1 MNRGGS
7 PLTRRLRD
15 DLGVTLAEL
24 AVTLAVFGLVM
35 AGVMTVWSKTQQ
47 AYFVG
52 STAAEDQQNV
62 RAAIDYMV
70 RELRSVGRDTT
81 VCAFDYAGPLAFDC
95 SGTKAA
101 ACQLKLGGGYTSC
114 NSIFAIPYATATSTS
129 IQLLSDR
136 NDNGTIAGTA
146 NADVSDAGNENV
158 VYALANGAPPC
169 PAGVATCITR
179 DDGTGPVAMV
189 AVDITGLTFTYY
201 PRPGFPPCDA
211 VPPQNPCPPFTL
223 PFGSQY
229 QADNIGRIRI
239 SVIAQTTIGTDT
251 VKRQLDTDVLLKN
264 RLAN

>member
-1 MNRGGS
+1 MYRAGA
-7 PLTRRLRD
+7 PLLARLRTD
-15 DLGVTLAEL
+15 RGVTLTEL
-24 AVTLAVFGLVM
+24 AVTLALLGLIVSSVM
-35 AGVMTVWSKTQQ
+35 AVWAKTQQ

-70 RELRSVGRDTT
+70 RELRSVGRDAT
-81 VCAFDYAGPLAFDC
+81 VCAFDYAGPTAFDC
-95 SGTKAA
+95 SGAKAA
-101 ACQLKLGGGYTSC
+101 ACQLKLAGGYTSC
-114 NSIFAIPYATATSTS
+114 TNIFAIPYVNARATS
-129 IQLLSDR
+129 IQILSDR

-146 NADVSDAGNENV
+146 NASASDGGNENV
-158 VYALANGAPPC
+158 LYALASGSPPC
-169 PAGVATCITR
+169 PSGVAACVTR

-189 AVDITGLTFTYY
+189 AVDIAGLTFTYY

-229 QADNIGRIRI
+229 QADNIGRITI
-239 SVIAQTTIGTDT
+239 SVIAETTIGSDV

-264 RLAN
+264 RTAN